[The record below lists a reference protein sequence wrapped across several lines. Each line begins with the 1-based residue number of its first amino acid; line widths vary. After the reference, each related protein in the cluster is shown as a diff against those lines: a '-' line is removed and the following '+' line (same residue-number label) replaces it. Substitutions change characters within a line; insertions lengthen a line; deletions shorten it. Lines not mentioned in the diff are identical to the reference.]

1 MSYTPKLLLIMAFP
15 FYDLITYVLNY
26 KFRGTLVTMKLLTIA
41 FGSATQYSL
50 AAFLSYLKLM

>member
-1 MSYTPKLLLIMAFP
+1 MGLHTFIGQYQ
-15 FYDLITYVLNY
+15 
-26 KFRGTLVTMKLLTIA
+26 FRGTLVTMKLLTIA